1 MYELKQGTAR
11 LVSALYRRREDKFDL
26 AFLATTLNYVPEQ
39 LKEDIEALH
48 DFFEQQERED
58 SET

>member
-11 LVSALYRRREDKFDL
+11 LISALYRRREDKFDL
-26 AFLATTLNYVPEQ
+26 AYLACALNYIPEQ

-48 DFFEQQERED
+48 DYFEQQESED
-58 SET
+58 SES

>member
-26 AFLATTLNYVPEQ
+26 AYLATALNYVPEQ

-48 DFFEQQERED
+48 DYFEQQERED